1 MGELEDSLN
10 QVLQN
15 PEQMEKIAN
24 LAKSLMG
31 GGAPEKSAEMP
42 SLDPKMIQK
51 ISGLMNGDAVKDG
64 KDRRLLDAMRPYL
77 SEKRRSKMDKAMKL
91 AKMARIASIA
101 AEEFGGKEDV

>member
-10 QVLQN
+10 QVLNN

-31 GGAPEKSAEMP
+31 GGASEQSGELP
-42 SLDPKMIQK
+42 SVDPKMLQK
-51 ISGLMNGDAVKDG
+51 ISGLINGDGAKDSR
-64 KDRRLLDAMRPYL
+64 DRRLLDALRPYL
-77 SEKRRSKMDKAMKL
+77 SEKRRGKMDKAVRL
-91 AKMARIASIA
+91 AKMARIASLA